1 MRKSLESGCEKMEW
15 YKIEWLMEEPVI
27 IGHENSGTEKYI
39 NGSTVRGVFVKEA
52 AKNLKFSKDIIFYD
66 AYLTDNNEKCIP
78 TPAVFEIDKHEY
90 KNIDDFGIKIFNKL
104 EEDSNMISNPVKI
117 KSDFIL
123 IQSDR
128 NIREGIIKL
137 KEKLHIN
144 IKEEDMFRYESI
156 EKGQKFYS
164 YVKIN
169 EESTK
174 GLTKE
179 FEKIFFENKIIKMGK
194 SRTTGYGNV
203 KIIKCEKEKKF
214 NVIKKTETNLKII
227 TLYFFTKAI
236 FRDKKGDTTF
246 SPNDELSEIFGK
258 EKIKLADSFVNV
270 EIFGGYNSHW
280 GIELPKETGI
290 KAGSIY
296 RYEVSGVNIEELNAK
311 IKLIEENGL
320 GYFKERGFGVVIVNP
335 DLNFDKLLKGRSECL
350 NDISSVSNLF
360 KIKEIEKMREQI
372 EKEIKKVKLDKRVY
386 NQVLYS
392 KKNKLI
398 KINSDVSN
406 SKLFRLQEIIS
417 EYSSLSE
424 KEQNFLEFNDIEK
437 ISLYGYNVQDFLKKF
452 IIGKEKIIDV
462 EELKGLE
469 NCDLRKVFS
478 EMVNYEIRYRK
489 AEGVKDEEG
498 KMDNRV

>member
-1 MRKSLESGCEKMEW
+1 MKTFIATILTILSL
-15 YKIEWLMEEPVI
+15 
-27 IGHENSGTEKYI
+27 
-39 NGSTVRGVFVKEA
+39 TV
-52 AKNLKFSKDIIFYD
+52 
-66 AYLTDNNEKCIP
+66 
-78 TPAVFEIDKHEY
+78 
-90 KNIDDFGIKIFNKL
+90 
-104 EEDSNMISNPVKI
+104 
-117 KSDFIL
+117 
-123 IQSDR
+123 
-128 NIREGIIKL
+128 
-137 KEKLHIN
+137 
-144 IKEEDMFRYESI
+144 
-156 EKGQKFYS
+156 
-164 YVKIN
+164 
-169 EESTK
+169 
-174 GLTKE
+174 
-179 FEKIFFENKIIKMGK
+179 
-194 SRTTGYGNV
+194 
-203 KIIKCEKEKKF
+203 
-214 NVIKKTETNLKII
+214 
-227 TLYFFTKAI
+227 
-236 FRDKKGDTTF
+236 
-246 SPNDELSEIFGK
+246 
-258 EKIKLADSFVNV
+258 
-270 EIFGGYNSHW
+270 
-280 GIELPKETGI
+280 
-290 KAGSIY
+290 
-296 RYEVSGVNIEELNAK
+296 
-311 IKLIEENGL
+311 
-320 GYFKERGFGVVIVNP
+320 FGVVIVNP

-360 KIKEIEKMREQI
+360 NIKEIEKMREQI